1 MQYVQQM
8 FGMPAQI
15 SFGGTTIMILVSTA
29 YETIEQIKARY
40 KSQELTRKRH
50 QIQELKEV
58 YGEDEEDLI

>member
-1 MQYVQQM
+1 
-8 FGMPAQI
+8 
-15 SFGGTTIMILVSTA
+15 MILVSTA

-58 YGEDEEDLI
+58 YGEDEEDLIW